1 MDARRNS
8 FSRSRELTLQ
18 AIEFEL
24 QALETTTLGFDYEL
38 HLYARIGGMLCLAR
52 SACLILEAEKL
63 AFEARL
69 KVAGAVRIA
78 YSGR

>member
-8 FSRSRELTLQ
+8 LSKSRKLTLQ

-24 QALETTTLGFDYEL
+24 QALETATLGSDYER
-38 HLYARIGGMLCLAR
+38 HLYARVGGMLCLAR
-52 SACLILEAEKL
+52 SACLIQESEKL

-69 KVAGAVRIA
+69 RVAGVVRKA
-78 YSGR
+78 YTDM